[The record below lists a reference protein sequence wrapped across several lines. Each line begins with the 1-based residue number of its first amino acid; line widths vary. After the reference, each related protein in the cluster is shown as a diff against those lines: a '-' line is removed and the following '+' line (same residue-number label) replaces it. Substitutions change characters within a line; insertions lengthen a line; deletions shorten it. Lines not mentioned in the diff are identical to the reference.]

1 MHIPA
6 SHPDLAPLLSCPRR
20 SAAAADAWTKLT
32 GFEAGR
38 KENVQRASMW
48 AGQRIKQA
56 PAHSAPAAAP
66 LEVFVDPELQVCSLG
81 GAAAVVVGRMQPVLQ
96 C

>member
-1 MHIPA
+1 M
-6 SHPDLAPLLSCPRR
+6 
-20 SAAAADAWTKLT
+20 
-32 GFEAGR
+32 
-38 KENVQRASMW
+38 QRASMW